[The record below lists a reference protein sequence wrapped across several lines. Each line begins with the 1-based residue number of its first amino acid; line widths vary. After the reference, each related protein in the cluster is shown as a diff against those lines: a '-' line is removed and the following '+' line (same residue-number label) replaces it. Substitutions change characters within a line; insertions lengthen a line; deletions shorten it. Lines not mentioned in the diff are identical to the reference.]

1 MSERLRV
8 VFVLR
13 SLGYLRFFRPSFEQ
27 LVERGHDVRLLL
39 STADHGEPEQ
49 RWLDRMAERPG
60 FSVEVDPH
68 GLPTHRNTLHVRL
81 RRTLEYLYYL
91 QPGER
96 NRALLRMRIK
106 DAPRFVRRLTRLPP
120 LRGTAALRGFYRLVA
135 ALDRAM
141 PVPPAVTQF
150 VERSRPDV
158 LAVADP
164 GGIRSVYSVYVAAAK
179 RAGVPVA
186 SCVASWDNLTTR
198 QLLREVPDALLV
210 WNDRQVEE
218 AVEIHRVPRERVVT
232 TGAPHFDDWFAWTPR
247 PREAFLARVGL
258 DPSRPFV
265 LWVGGA
271 LFEYESPRTE
281 AEYARE
287 WLEALRS
294 ADEPELREVG
304 VLFRPHPS
312 RLESWQAVDLADGA
326 NAAVWPRAG
335 MTFPIDDEAKADY
348 YDSIYHAAA
357 VVGLNSSAMI
367 EATIVG
373 RPVVGVVA
381 PEFHDSQLGAA
392 HFAYL
397 LDASGGVVRVEAT
410 REQQFA
416 ALARVLAG
424 IDEGADAR
432 RRFVRDFVRP
442 HGLERPATEVFVD
455 ALERV
460 ARLPVAPAAEPLWL
474 RLLRAPLARIAAR
487 VDARALQ

>member
-13 SLGYLRFFRPSFEQ
+13 SLGYLRFFRPSIER

-39 STADHGEPEQ
+39 STADHGDPEQ

-106 DAPRFVRRLTRLPP
+106 DAPRFVRRLTRLPL
-120 LRGTAALRGFYRLVA
+120 LRRAAVLRSLYRLVA

-141 PVPPAVTQF
+141 PVPGAVTAY
-150 VERSRPDV
+150 VERVRPDV

-198 QLLREVPDALLV
+198 QLLRAVPDALLV
-210 WNDRQVEE
+210 WNDRQVDE
-218 AVEIHRVPRERVVT
+218 AVAIHGVPRERVVT

-247 PREAFLARVGL
+247 PRDAFLERVGL
-258 DPSRPFV
+258 DPARPFV
-265 LWVGGA
+265 LWAGGA

-281 AEYARE
+281 AEYAQE
-287 WLEALRS
+287 WLEALR
-294 ADEPELREVG
+294 AEPELREVG

-312 RLESWQAVDLADGA
+312 RLESWQAVDLERGPQ
-326 NAAVWPRAG
+326 AAVWPRGG

-373 RPVVGVVA
+373 RPVLSVVA

-392 HFAYL
+392 HFSYL
-397 LDASGGVVRVEAT
+397 LDASGGVVHVAET

-424 IDEGADAR
+424 ADDGAEAR

-442 HGLERPATEVFVD
+442 HGLERPATEVFVE

-460 ARLPVAPAAEPLWL
+460 ATTPVAPAAEPSWL
-474 RLLRAPLARIAAR
+474 RLLRPPLARLAAR